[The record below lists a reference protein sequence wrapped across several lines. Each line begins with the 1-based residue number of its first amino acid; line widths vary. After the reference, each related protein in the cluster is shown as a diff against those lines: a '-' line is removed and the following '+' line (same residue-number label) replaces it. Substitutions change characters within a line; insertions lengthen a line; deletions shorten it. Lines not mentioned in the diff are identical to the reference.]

1 MVSLSM
7 ESAEKLVQTTHYVHN
22 GEGWVLAVKQ
32 TYSPGRLCRSR
43 PPIAIVPEFS
53 ALSAYER
60 MGSMRKEILRVGTE
74 AVPVAH
80 ADLFVSDIA
89 QQWVFEPLAGWLI
102 AANQGQEGRAGR
114 SRETRTSN
122 GRAGSRRP

>member
-43 PPIAIVPEFS
+43 PHIAIVPELMVGVI
-53 ALSAYER
+53 ALSF
-60 MGSMRKEILRVGTE
+60 MVG
-74 AVPVAH
+74 V
-80 ADLFVSDIA
+80 
-89 QQWVFEPLAGWLI
+89 LAGFFPARK
-102 AANQGQEGRAGR
+102 AANLNPIEALRY
-114 SRETRTSN
+114 E
-122 GRAGSRRP
+122 

>member
-1 MVSLSM
+1 
-7 ESAEKLVQTTHYVHN
+7 
-22 GEGWVLAVKQ
+22 
-32 TYSPGRLCRSR
+32 
-43 PPIAIVPEFS
+43 
-53 ALSAYER
+53 
-60 MGSMRKEILRVGTE
+60 MRKEILRVGTE

-114 SRETRTSN
+114 SRETRT
-122 GRAGSRRP
+122 